1 MPVFWSI
8 MLFNVLKIQVGVTE
22 VILAV
27 NYQPQ
32 VMLAALESMEK
43 KVWSS

>member
-1 MPVFWSI
+1 M
-8 MLFNVLKIQVGVTE
+8 GVSE

-43 KVWSS
+43 KVTKHGRKKNISWKMEAN

>member
-1 MPVFWSI
+1 M
-8 MLFNVLKIQVGVTE
+8 
-22 VILAV
+22 ILAV

-43 KVWSS
+43 KVRRLHEAIKPLLTRVSDGHHF